1 MYTKTEQADSN
12 QLNAVRTT
20 QSPMSKPREMKLN
33 RFLFFLRGIVPIFVL
48 LSNGSIHLV
57 DASSLNN
64 GASARSHPIGNMV
77 STMGNA
83 LMDGNN
89 NGGKNVL
96 SINESPYPMVNPPK
110 GEAPSDF
117 PITDASSALAA
128 KSAAANIVTGDI
140 LTPHTNRVQS
150 GSADPSASN
159 TGGGGGGWFGKILGK
174 GSSSSSDDGKNVH
187 VAHGGSGGLPPPP
200 PPPPLSR
207 DMSHTQ
213 QQRQQ
218 QWKDEP
224 NKPVNQHPKQQQQHP
239 NTNYNPYTAANN
251 YPPYNPPPAYIE
263 PATYQNLLYE
273 LDEST
278 LREMTL
284 THQLHNLSSYVDSL
298 TSESE
303 NLVLRI
309 DVLTER
315 LADTNANFNYV
326 HNRNLELQQNCT
338 QLAEMVET
346 LEEEIA
352 GYEEKISS
360 MEDDKS
366 ESEKILVELRGEL
379 RRVTDELEQL
389 ACLVETE
396 RFEMEKN
403 EFLRDF
409 KRKQGLKRRKKKG
422 FWAWLFGFESEER
435 EDDSSGEEQERLR
448 AAQELAR
455 STLLHALQTERSN
468 VEELEAAVMTLQR
481 NNSAIMDVVQS
492 RNSLINELNDRVAV
506 FEEDKMVLKAAL
518 RQLQKEI
525 REEGPKLEKALEG
538 ERRVKEEL
546 ELLTLNYQEEREEWK
561 QRFEEGEAEWNQ
573 TKEELFLIGTYVDQL
588 EDRLAN
594 FALAKKEIE
603 AREKR
608 CQELEAEAK
617 KHVEDAESWKSQV
630 EALTKEQGETK
641 PLLEDLVKERAETRV
656 KVDGLLNKIKELNG
670 QIDDW
675 KRKVEEVE
683 QQSEEIKSQ
692 SARQLFLKVEEC
704 KREWEVESSRR
715 IEEQK
720 QLWGVEKAKEWKEIL
735 DTEKAAWRSQT
746 EHDVEQ
752 RLSQEKAI
760 WEGILQ
766 DRQSSL
772 EADLLHEWNAKLTN
786 QRAELESHFQ
796 DELERI
802 IDSERSNWQEQKEQ
816 EIQQRLMEERELWEA
831 SLLNKVTDSSA
842 LENEVEKAASKVYDK
857 LEKNG
862 FSFGVSEPSL
872 ERVEDFFHVLND
884 FGNQKEARRSN
895 DSNASTSNITETR
908 ILSLSNLT
916 AQNTTAA
923 KKLKHNGP
931 SKSFS
936 RTVPF
941 RTVRKALSRA
951 TGIHGLITPS
961 SVQLHQRSM
970 RAHRRQQKK
979 SHKKKLSR
987 EDDSQLQENNFTTDF
1002 SLPRVSTNTDVE
1014 NQLWDAESEKMSDI
1028 PTDFSSGGED
1038 FHQSA
1043 NSVWSCDS
1051 EGSVELVSSLEPPP
1065 LPDLDD
1071 R

>member
-1 MYTKTEQADSN
+1 
-12 QLNAVRTT
+12 
-20 QSPMSKPREMKLN
+20 MKSERLLFLA
-33 RFLFFLRGIVPIFVL
+33 RGIVALFFL
-48 LSNGSIHLV
+48 LSIGSIHGV

-64 GASARSHPIGNMV
+64 GASVRSHPIGNV
-77 STMGNA
+77 ASTMANSQI
-83 LMDGNN
+83 DGNSN
-89 NGGKNVL
+89 SGQSFLPPNENASPNSNGSAIANPH
-96 SINESPYPMVNPPK
+96 ESEV
-110 GEAPSDF
+110 PSDF
-117 PITDASSALAA
+117 PITDESSALAA
-128 KSAAANIVTGDI
+128 KYASANIVTGDI
-140 LTPHTNRVQS
+140 LTSQTNRVQS
-150 GSADPSASN
+150 RGASPSGSSTSS
-159 TGGGGGGWFGKILGK
+159 GGGWFGKILGK
-174 GSSSSSDDGKNVH
+174 GSSPASDDGKNIY
-187 VAHGGSGGLPPPP
+187 VAHRGSGGLPPPP
-200 PPPPLSR
+200 PPPPLSKEV
-207 DMSHTQ
+207 TNQ
-213 QQRQQ
+213 QQQQQQ
-218 QWKDEP
+218 QWKDGSIKQVP
-224 NKPVNQHPKQQQQHP
+224 QHQKQQQQHLNP
-239 NTNYNPYTAANN
+239 NYNPYTSTNN
-251 YPPYNPPPAYIE
+251 YPPYNPPPAYVD

-315 LADTNANFNYV
+315 LADTNADFNYV

-338 QLAEMVET
+338 QLAETVET
-346 LEEEIA
+346 LKEEIA
-352 GYEEKISS
+352 GYEGKISS
-360 MEDDKS
+360 MEDEKS
-366 ESEKILVELRGEL
+366 ESEKILLDLRGEL

-396 RFEMEKN
+396 RFEMEKS

-435 EDDSSGEEQERLR
+435 EDDTSGEEQERLR

-455 STLLHALQTERSN
+455 STLLHALQTERAN
-468 VEELEAAVMTLQR
+468 VEELEAAVVTLQR

-538 ERRVKEEL
+538 ERMVREEL
-546 ELLTLNYQEEREEWK
+546 EQLTLKYQEEREEWK

-594 FALAKKEIE
+594 FAIAKKEIE

-608 CQELEAEAK
+608 CQELEADAQ
-617 KHVEDAESWKSQV
+617 KHIEEAESWKSQV
-630 EALTKEQGETK
+630 EALTREQGETK

-656 KVDGLLNKIKELNG
+656 KVDGLLNEIKELNE
-670 QIDDW
+670 QIEDW

-683 QQSEEIKSQ
+683 HHSEEIKSQ
-692 SARQLFLKVEEC
+692 SARQLFLTVEES
-704 KREWEVESSRR
+704 KREWEAEAARR

-720 QLWGVEKAKEWKEIL
+720 QLWGVAKAKEWKETL
-735 DTEKAAWRSQT
+735 EAEKAAWQSQSK
-746 EHDVEQ
+746 HDVEQ

-760 WEGILQ
+760 WEGILR

-772 EADLLHEWNAKLTN
+772 EANLLHDWNAKLSN
-786 QRAELESHFQ
+786 QRAELESRFQ
-796 DELERI
+796 NELERI

-816 EIQQRLMEERELWEA
+816 EIHQRLMEERALCEA
-831 SLLNKVTDSSA
+831 SFLKKATDSSA
-842 LENEVEKAASKVYDK
+842 LENEVEKAASKVYHK

-862 FSFGVSEPSL
+862 FSFGTSESSL
-872 ERVEDFFHVLND
+872 EQMKDFFQVVDNVK
-884 FGNQKEARRSN
+884 NEKEARKSD
-895 DSNASTSNITETR
+895 DSDTSTLNTTETHD
-908 ILSLSNLT
+908 LLAPNVT
-916 AQNTTAA
+916 MQNTTAA
-923 KKLKHNGP
+923 RKVSLKGP
-931 SKSFS
+931 SKSLS

-941 RTVRKALSRA
+941 RAVRKALSRA
-951 TGIHGLITPS
+951 TGMHGLITPS
-961 SVQLHQRSM
+961 SVQLRQRSM
-970 RAHRRQQKK
+970 RAHRRPPRKSQQKK
-979 SHKKKLSR
+979 DSQ
-987 EDDSQLQENNFTTDF
+987 EDDPQSQQDDCTKEL
-1002 SLPRVSTNTDVE
+1002 SLPQASTNTNVDD
-1014 NQLWDAESEKMSDI
+1014 QLWDTEAEKTSEPPM
-1028 PTDFSSGGED
+1028 DFSNGGED
-1038 FHQSA
+1038 LYQSE
-1043 NSVWSCDS
+1043 NSVWNCDS
-1051 EGSVELVSSLEPPP
+1051 EGTVELLSSLEPPP